1 MEARSVQSEI
11 ENTIGAL
18 IHQLDL
24 PTIVA
29 GRTDAGVHAR
39 AQVFHFDISRNH
51 PQMNKLTAER
61 INKALPADI
70 RIHKIEAAP
79 YGFDARFSA
88 LWREYTYTI
97 CDDPTGPAP
106 LHRHE
111 VFAWPVA
118 LDVDKLNEAS
128 QSLIGV
134 RDFFAFCKEKPKT
147 TTIRE
152 VQRLEW
158 HRNKDN
164 YVVMTIRA
172 DAFCYSMVRS
182 VVGALLPIGDGR
194 RPVTWTQHLLS
205 QESKISHI
213 QTMQAFPLVL
223 ERVGYPPD
231 EELFARQSET
241 RARRG

>member
-1 MEARSVQSEI
+1 
-11 ENTIGAL
+11 
-18 IHQLDL
+18 
-24 PTIVA
+24 
-29 GRTDAGVHAR
+29 
-39 AQVFHFDISRNH
+39 
-51 PQMNKLTAER
+51 
-61 INKALPADI
+61 
-70 RIHKIEAAP
+70 
-79 YGFDARFSA
+79 
-88 LWREYTYTI
+88 
-97 CDDPTGPAP
+97 
-106 LHRHE
+106 
-111 VFAWPVA
+111 
-118 LDVDKLNEAS
+118 
-128 QSLIGV
+128 
-134 RDFFAFCKEKPKT
+134 PKT

-182 VVGALLPIGDGR
+182 IVGALLPIGDGR